1 MDLQRI
7 SPPLTQVQ
15 KLTVVS
21 IDALKL
27 HQRVEEDDG
36 DALIGDL
43 IEAAFDYLSG
53 PEGLLNGYCILE
65 ESFEL
70 YVDTLGARLELPI
83 RRFVDG
89 DLVSVERFDLTTGA
103 YADLDV
109 GLYTVVR
116 EDDFG
121 VIASLSGRALGER
134 ERMWCGLDWNAWAAR
149 WPSPPVRKP
158 RLYRIRFAAGAKSP
172 DLVPS
177 PLKQAIKLI
186 AGYWY
191 EKRESIESDPRTQAL
206 PENLTIGIGKLTGRY
221 RVASDHS

>member
-7 SPPLTQVQ
+7 STPLTRSQ
-15 KLTVVS
+15 KLDVVS
-21 IDALKL
+21 IEAVKL
-27 HQRVEEDDG
+27 HQRVAEDDE
-36 DALIGDL
+36 DQLIADL

-53 PEGLLNGYCILE
+53 PEGWLNGYCILE

-70 YVDTLGARLELPI
+70 FVDTIGGRLELPI
-83 RRFVDG
+83 RRFVDD
-89 DLVSVERFDLTTGA
+89 DLVSVERVDLTTGQ
-103 YADLDV
+103 YEDLDA

-116 EDDFG
+116 EDDYG
-121 VIASLSGRALGER
+121 VIVGLAGLALGER
-134 ERMWCGLDWNAWAAR
+134 ERFWRGLDWNACAGR
-149 WPSPPVRKP
+149 WTSPPARKP
-158 RLYRIRFAAGAKSP
+158 RLYRIRFAAGAKSA

-206 PENLTIGIGKLTGRY
+206 PENLTIGIGRLAGRY
-221 RVASDHS
+221 RVAADHS

>member
-7 SPPLTQVQ
+7 SPPLTQAQ

-27 HQRVEEDDG
+27 HQRVEEDNTDE
-36 DALIGDL
+36 LIGDL

-70 YVDTLGARLELPI
+70 YVDTLGARLELPV

-103 YADLDV
+103 YADLDL

-121 VIASLSGRALGER
+121 VIASLSGRALSER
-134 ERMWCGLDWNAWAAR
+134 ERMWCGLDWNAWSSR
-149 WPSPPVRKP
+149 WSRPPARKP
-158 RLYRIRFAAGAKSP
+158 PLLRIRVAPGWKSG
-172 DLVPS
+172 DRVPR
-177 PLKQAIKLI
+177 PRQPALNRIP
-186 AGYWY
+186 GYWY

-221 RVASDHS
+221 RVAADHS

>member
-7 SPPLTQVQ
+7 SAPLTLGQ
-15 KLTVVS
+15 KLGVVS

-27 HQRVEEDDG
+27 HQRVAEDDE
-36 DALIGDL
+36 DQLIADL
-43 IEAAFDYLSG
+43 IEAAYDYLSG
-53 PEGLLNGYCILE
+53 PEGWLNGYCLLE

-70 YVDTLGARLELPI
+70 YVDTLGNRLELPV
-83 RRFVDG
+83 RRFFDP
-89 DLVSVERFDLTTGA
+89 DLVSVERFDLISGQ
-103 YADLDV
+103 YQDLDV

-116 EDDFG
+116 EDDYG
-121 VIASLSGRALGER
+121 VIASLSGRLLGES
-134 ERMWCGLDWNAWAAR
+134 ERTWRGLDWSAWAAR
-149 WPSPPVRKP
+149 WTDTPARKP
-158 RLYRIRFAAGAKSP
+158 RLYRIRFAAGAKSA

-206 PENLTIGIGKLTGRY
+206 PENLTIGIGRLAGRY
-221 RVASDHS
+221 RVAVDHS